1 MNSKLLFVLVCMASF
16 VLNASA
22 QFSNSGSSGTNT
34 VGDNTGWTTVYAE
47 WNPSSFHWRD
57 GYSSGKSGK
66 GSAGFN
72 GSSLGVTLGVS
83 WAISLASATPIF
95 IEPAVAL
102 QYSTKKVGYYNYYDS
117 NINWDHYDIDYYDIG
132 RLHMLSV
139 KVPVNFIY
147 KYDFSSHP
155 VSLMPF
161 AGITLRVNA
170 WGEVFINGNHDDLF
184 DEYEF
189 KRFQIGWQVGLK
201 ARMSDKFIVGGSF
214 GTDFNR
220 IHYLVKVH
228 TGTIMLGYSF

>member
-34 VGDNTGWTTVYAE
+34 VGDNTGWTTIYVE
-47 WNPSSFHWRD
+47 WNPSSFHGGD
-57 GYSSGKSGK
+57 GYRFYNNGEGK

-72 GSSLGVTLGVS
+72 GFSLGVS
-83 WAISLASATPIF
+83 RAISLATATPIF

-102 QYSTKKVGYYNYYDS
+102 QYSTKKEGYNNYYD
-117 NINWDHYDIDYYDIG
+117 DYDTSA

-139 KVPVNFIY
+139 KAPVNFMY
-147 KYDFSSHP
+147 KYDFSGHP

-161 AGITLRVNA
+161 AGITFRVNA
-170 WGEVFINGNHDDLF
+170 WGEVNDDGDHDDLF

-189 KRFQIGWQVGLK
+189 KRFQVGWQVGVK
-201 ARMSDKFIVGGSF
+201 ARISEQFIVGGSF
-214 GTDFNR
+214 GTDFNEIR
-220 IHYLVKVH
+220 KHVKVH
-228 TGTIMLGYSF
+228 TGTIMFGYAF

>member
-34 VGDNTGWTTVYAE
+34 VRDNTGWTTIYVE
-47 WNPSSFHWRD
+47 WNPSSFHGGG
-57 GYSSGKSGK
+57 GYRNYNNGKGK
-66 GSAGFN
+66 GSTGFN
-72 GSSLGVTLGVS
+72 GFSLGVS
-83 WAISLASATPIF
+83 RAISLATATPIF

-102 QYSTKKVGYYNYYDS
+102 QYSTKKEGYVVYD
-117 NINWDHYDIDYYDIG
+117 YDVFNASAW
-132 RLHMLSV
+132 LHMLSV
-139 KVPVNFIY
+139 KAPVNFMY
-147 KYDFSSHP
+147 KYDFPSHP

-170 WGEVFINGNHDDLF
+170 WGVVNDDGDHDDLF

-201 ARMSDKFIVGGSF
+201 AKISEKFIVGGSF
-214 GTDFNR
+214 GTDFNE
-220 IHYLVKVH
+220 IHKHVKVH